1 MHFIVEKNIIN
12 LKNNSFRLKNKK
24 GIGLLF
30 HITPSNIPTNFAY
43 SLIFGLLSGNKNV
56 IKVPTKEFPQINIIC
71 RAITLTLKK
80 FKSLK
85 NFIKIVRY
93 TENEEFTKEMSLICD
108 GRLIWGGN
116 NTINKIREYPV
127 KEISRDLSFADR
139 NSFCVFN
146 SDEIMKLDKKQTKV
160 LSLKFFNDTFLVD
173 QNACSSPHVVFWLG
187 KKMIMPKKILDNFL
201 SDCKKKIQLR
211 LCLNIL

>member
-1 MHFIVEKNIIN
+1 
-12 LKNNSFRLKNKK
+12 
-24 GIGLLF
+24 
-30 HITPSNIPTNFAY
+30 
-43 SLIFGLLSGNKNV
+43 
-56 IKVPTKEFPQINIIC
+56 
-71 RAITLTLKK
+71 
-80 FKSLK
+80 
-85 NFIKIVRY
+85 
-93 TENEEFTKEMSLICD
+93 MSLICD

-187 KKMIMPKKILDNFL
+187 KKNDNAKKNFG
-201 SDCKKKIQLR
+201 QLFIR
-211 LCLNIL
+211 L